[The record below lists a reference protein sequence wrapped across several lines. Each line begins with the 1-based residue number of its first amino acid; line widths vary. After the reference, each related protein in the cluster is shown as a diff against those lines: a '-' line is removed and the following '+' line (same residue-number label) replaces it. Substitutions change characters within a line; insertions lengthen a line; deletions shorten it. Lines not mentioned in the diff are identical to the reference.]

1 MILDMQY
8 VYPCSEEEEEEDRR
22 RERRGISSMDSGS
35 KGGCSEEIEVL
46 YMPVC

>member
-1 MILDMQY
+1 MTLGMQH
-8 VYPCSEEEEEEDRR
+8 VYPCSEEEEEEER
-22 RERRGISSMDSGS
+22 RESSNISSMDSGS